1 MKKRIIIIMAAV
13 LMFVFV
19 GCGQKEQVDEEDM
32 SRWIIEF
39 SSEYTNDMENGR
51 AEMTVEELRKNDFTI
66 KFQYKLEYAEIGN
79 NDYGFNLLPEMT
91 LYYVN
96 DAGEKIKDGM
106 LNDDRYYIDLYS
118 KYKYDEDDDMFERT
132 TRVVLPGLYEIRYE
146 IKREEE
152 NVNNGIYLMSSS
164 FCINIEIG
172 NLV

>member
-1 MKKRIIIIMAAV
+1 MKKWIITIMAAV

-51 AEMTVEELRKNDFTI
+51 AEVTVEELEKNDFTI
-66 KFQYKLEYAEIGN
+66 KFQYKLEYEEIGN
-79 NDYGFNLLPEMT
+79 TDFEFILLPEMT

-96 DAGEKIKDGM
+96 DAGDKIKDGM
-106 LNDDRYYIDLYS
+106 LNDDRYYIELNG
-118 KYKYDEDDDMFERT
+118 KYKYDEDEDKFKRT
-132 TRVVLPGLYEIRYE
+132 TRVVMPGIYQIHYR
-146 IKREEE
+146 IMRNEE
-152 NVNNGIYLMSSS
+152 NINYVYDRLSS
-164 FCINIEIG
+164 FLINIEIG

>member
-1 MKKRIIIIMAAV
+1 MKKRIIMIMAAV

-51 AEMTVEELRKNDFTI
+51 AEVTVEELEKNDFTI

-79 NDYGFNLLPEMT
+79 NDHSFNLLPEMT

-106 LNDDRYYIDLYS
+106 MNDYRYYVEQS
-118 KYKYDEDDDMFERT
+118 GTYKYDEDDERFERT
-132 TRVVLPGLYEIRYE
+132 MRVVLPGIYQIHYDIYKDDKNANYL
-146 IKREEE
+146 E
-152 NVNNGIYLMSSS
+152 NLLTVFEL
-164 FCINIEIG
+164 NIEIG
-172 NLV
+172 NFV